1 MWKVSVKFLFWQ
13 VFGILW
19 LKICSRM
26 FATHIFS
33 KGHELHCLRTIYLKR
48 NQYLYKRDVFT
59 TDANCIRSRI
69 NSLMTTNESIF
80 YASKHFICNFSV
92 WRWEK
97 KKNIIKEVTR
107 LIEVVAVSSCY
118 LHLRTIDRAQ
128 FSATHDWVKFG
139 RIQKQ
144 TRTFKLNHK

>member
-1 MWKVSVKFLFWQ
+1 MNRDCRFLNFTNVVFGGQNFIILTQQWCFFISIILMWKVSVKFLFWQ

-33 KGHELHCLRTIYLKR
+33 KGHEFHCLRTIYLKR
-48 NQYLYKRDVFT
+48 NQYLCKRDVFT

-69 NSLMTTNESIF
+69 NSLMTTNESFF

-97 KKNIIKEVTR
+97 KKHYQGGYEVNWGC
-107 LIEVVAVSSCY
+107 SS
-118 LHLRTIDRAQ
+118 
-128 FSATHDWVKFG
+128 K
-139 RIQKQ
+139 
-144 TRTFKLNHK
+144 

>member
-1 MWKVSVKFLFWQ
+1 MNRDCRFVNYTNVVFGGRNFIILKQQRRFFFSTILMWKVSVKFLFWQ

-48 NQYLYKRDVFT
+48 NQYLCKRDVFT

-97 KKNIIKEVTR
+97 KKHYQGGYEVNWGC
-107 LIEVVAVSSCY
+107 SS
-118 LHLRTIDRAQ
+118 
-128 FSATHDWVKFG
+128 K
-139 RIQKQ
+139 
-144 TRTFKLNHK
+144 